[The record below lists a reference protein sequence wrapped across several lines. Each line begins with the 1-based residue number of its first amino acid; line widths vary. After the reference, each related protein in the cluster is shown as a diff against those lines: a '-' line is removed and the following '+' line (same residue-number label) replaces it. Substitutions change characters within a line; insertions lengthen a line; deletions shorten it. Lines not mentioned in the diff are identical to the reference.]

1 MHEAFA
7 KLLRILNKKCS
18 TEQLEVVRHA
28 YRFANEAHQGQTRAS
43 GVPYIMHGLEVATI
57 LAENDQDYI
66 TCAAGLLH
74 DVVEDTH
81 HPVERIRQEFGE
93 EIAGLVEGMTKISS
107 LSFSEGMLSREEQQ
121 AQNIRK
127 MLIATIKD
135 LRVLFLKLADRLH
148 NMRTLEYLKPEA
160 QQRIA
165 QETLTI
171 YAPLANRM
179 GVSEW
184 KWELEDRSFRYLMP
198 GSYREISRQVNM
210 RREERKKYIQETIE
224 TLEPHLL
231 AKGITARMTGRPKHL
246 YSIYQKM
253 TSQAKEFSEVHDMH
267 GIRIITRTVTECYTA
282 LGVVHEMWQPD
293 PALPFKD
300 YIARPKINMYQS
312 LHTTVLREMGRK
324 MEVQIRT
331 EEMDRIAR
339 EGIAAHWQ
347 YKEGARN
354 PDDSLT
360 ARLTW
365 LRKMYD
371 WLQDDEG
378 SDNLMESMVHDL
390 ATPYIYVVTPRG
402 EVKELPEGATP
413 LDFAYMIHSQIGHH
427 CTGARVNNKF
437 VPIRYNLQT
446 GDCVEILTSKNQEPH
461 ISWLDV
467 VTTGRA
473 RSRIRQRLR
482 EIGALPPAEDKHSE
496 PRSRRPHFT
505 PHVTPQPL
513 IREVDEA
520 TRRQM
525 LRVDGKS
532 GIQVQFAKCCDPMPG
547 HEIIGYVTLASG
559 ISIHRTDCG
568 NIARPSR
575 DTSRLI
581 QVSWESEAPVIAQ
594 MRLVTRSRPNLLADI
609 TNALR
614 PLNIEIL
621 NAHFGPGSQENNHFD
636 FQYEA
641 REKAVM
647 DQVAYAVGQV
657 PGVFRVMHM
666 GVRQKEKR
674 NRAPRSEKKPVSRE
688 EKKEVPRRHHPRKKM
703 TRHGEA

>member
-7 KLLRILNKKCS
+7 KLLRVLSRRC
-18 TEQLEVVRHA
+18 TREQLEVVRHA

-43 GVPYIMHGLEVATI
+43 GAPFIMHGLEVATI
-57 LAENDQDYI
+57 LAEYDQDHI

-81 HPVERIRQEFGE
+81 HPVERVRAEMGD
-93 EIAGLVEGMTKISS
+93 EIGDLVEGMTKIST
-107 LSFSEGMLSREEQQ
+107 LSFSGETVSREQRQ

-148 NMRTLEYLKPEA
+148 NMRTLEFLKAEA
-160 QQRIA
+160 QLRIA
-165 QETLTI
+165 RETLNI

-184 KWELEDRSFRYLMP
+184 KWELEDLSFRFLMP
-198 GSYREISRQVNM
+198 GTYREISRQLNM
-210 RREERKKYIQETIE
+210 RRDDRKQYIQETID
-224 TLEPHLL
+224 TLMPHLKGKNIE
-231 AKGITARMTGRPKHL
+231 AKVTGRPKHL

-253 TSQAKEFSEVHDMH
+253 TSQAKEFSDVHDVH
-267 GIRIITRTVTECYTA
+267 GIRIITKTVTECYTA
-282 LGVVHEMWQPD
+282 LGVVHELWSPD
-293 PALPFKD
+293 PAYPFKD

-312 LHTTVLREMGRK
+312 LHTTVVRENGRK

-347 YKEGARN
+347 YKERASN
-354 PDDSLT
+354 PNDFLT
-360 ARLTW
+360 ERLVW

-371 WLQDDEG
+371 WLQDDE
-378 SDNLMESMVHDL
+378 SQENLMANMVYHL

-413 LDFAYMIHSQIGHH
+413 LDFAYMIHSQVGHR
-427 CTGARVNNKF
+427 CTGAKVNNKM
-437 VPIRYNLQT
+437 VPIRYNLQN

-467 VTTGRA
+467 VVTGRA

-482 EIGALPPAEDKHSE
+482 EIGALPPAGAKSSNRKSGHMSYT
-496 PRSRRPHFT
+496 SRVPT
-505 PHVTPQPL
+505 QPL
-513 IREVDEA
+513 IREVDEE
-520 TRRQM
+520 TRRRM
-525 LRVDGKS
+525 LRVDGKGDIS
-532 GIQVQFAKCCDPMPG
+532 VQFAKCCNPMPG
-547 HEIIGYVTLASG
+547 QEIAGYVTLASG
-559 ISIHRTDCG
+559 ISIHRADCG
-568 NIARPSR
+568 NFLRPSV
-575 DTSRLI
+575 DKSRI
-581 QVSWESEAPVIAQ
+581 VKVSWESEAPVIAQ
-594 MRLVTRSRPNLLADI
+594 MRLVTKCRPNLLADI

-621 NAHFGPGSQENNHFD
+621 NAHFGPGSGNKNHFD
-636 FQYEA
+636 FQYEVV
-641 REKAVM
+641 EQSVL
-647 DQVAYAVGQV
+647 DQVAYVLSQV
-657 PGVFRVMHM
+657 PGVNKVMHM
-666 GVRQKEKR
+666 GVRKKGKKAKTTRTPRQPAAKG
-674 NRAPRSEKKPVSRE
+674 RAS
-688 EKKEVPRRHHPRKKM
+688 RKK
-703 TRHGEA
+703 TERRKEE

>member
-7 KLLRILNKKCS
+7 KLLRILSRRC
-18 TEQLEVVRHA
+18 TRDQLEVVRHA

-57 LAENDQDYI
+57 LAEYDQDYI

-81 HPVERIRQEFGE
+81 HPVERIRQEMGD
-93 EIAGLVEGMTKISS
+93 EIGDLVEGMTKIST
-107 LSFSEGMLSREEQQ
+107 LSFAEGTVSREQQQ

-127 MLIATIKD
+127 MLIATTKD

-148 NMRTLEYLKPEA
+148 NMRTLEFLKPEA

-165 QETLTI
+165 QETLSI

-198 GSYREISRQVNM
+198 GTYREVSRQLNM
-210 RREERKKYIQETIE
+210 RRDERKRYIQETIE
-224 TLEPHLL
+224 TLMPHLL
-231 AKGITARMTGRPKHL
+231 EKNIVAKVTGRPKHL

-253 TSQAKEFSEVHDMH
+253 TSQGKEFNDVHDVH
-267 GIRIITRTVTECYTA
+267 GIRIITQTVTECYTA
-282 LGVVHEMWQPD
+282 VGVVHELWPPD
-293 PALPFKD
+293 PGYPFKD

-312 LHTTVLREMGRK
+312 LHTTVVRENGRK

-347 YKEGARN
+347 YKERASN
-354 PDDSLT
+354 PNDSLT
-360 ARLTW
+360 ERLTW

-378 SDNLMESMVHDL
+378 QDNLMESMVHDL

-413 LDFAYMIHSQIGHH
+413 LDFAYMIHSQIGHR
-427 CTGARVNNKF
+427 CTGAKVNNKM

-482 EIGALPPAEDKHSE
+482 EIGALPPAEEKQPESK
-496 PRSRRPHFT
+496 SRRIPESQR
-505 PHVTPQPL
+505 VQPQPL
-513 IREVDEA
+513 IREVDEE
-520 TRRQM
+520 TRKKM
-525 LRVDGKS
+525 LRVEGKG
-532 GIQVQFAKCCDPMPG
+532 GILVQFAKCCNPMPG
-547 HEIIGYVTLASG
+547 QEIVGYVTLTTG
-559 ISIHRTDCG
+559 ISIHRVDCG
-568 NIARPSR
+568 NLLRPSLDR
-575 DTSRLI
+575 TRI
-581 QVSWESEAPVIAQ
+581 VPVSWESEAPVIAQ
-594 MRLVTRSRPNLLADI
+594 IRLVTKCRPNLLADI

-621 NAHFGPGSQENNHFD
+621 NAHFGPGGMESNHFD
-636 FQYEA
+636 FRYEA
-641 REKAVM
+641 SEQSVL
-647 DQVAYAVGQV
+647 DQVAYVVGQV
-657 PGVFRVMHM
+657 PGVYRVIHM
-666 GVRQKEKR
+666 GVQEKDKKR
-674 NRAPRSEKKPVSRE
+674 PRSRSTKQPASK
-688 EKKEVPRRHHPRKKM
+688 RRSPRKK
-703 TRHGEA
+703 TGRAEEV